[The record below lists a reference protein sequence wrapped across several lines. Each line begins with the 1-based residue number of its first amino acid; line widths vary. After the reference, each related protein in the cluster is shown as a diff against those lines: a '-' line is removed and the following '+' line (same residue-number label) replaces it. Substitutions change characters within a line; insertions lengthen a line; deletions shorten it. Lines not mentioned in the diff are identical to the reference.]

1 MALRY
6 NQLDNR
12 LYIDMDWENDLDVD
26 EYLIIDCY
34 RKLNFLLHL
43 QMYLMTYGSRD
54 TQHKNLNY
62 NGISKLVEVCFV
74 TMICGVSLNGNEI
87 MQQADYRQIIN

>member
-1 MALRY
+1 
-6 NQLDNR
+6 
-12 LYIDMDWENDLDVD
+12 MDWTNDLDVD

-34 RKLNFLLHL
+34 RKLNTIIHL

-62 NGISKLVEVCFV
+62 NGVK
-74 TMICGVSLNGNEI
+74 T
-87 MQQADYRQIIN
+87 